1 MKRLLGLLLATGM
14 IFGSAA
20 MADATVVHF
29 DDLSHYT
36 SMPSIPNGYGGLNWS
51 NMAPYNTTFGAALS
65 GYKNG
70 VVSPKNVAFNK
81 LGNPAVISRLTP
93 FDFTGAY
100 LTGAWN
106 NGLNINLK
114 GYNGVN
120 LVYDSTVVVN
130 STSPTYF
137 NFNYLGITSLRLN
150 SYGGVHGGYTGGI
163 GTHLVLDNFT
173 YNPVSSV
180 PEPSTLFLLGS
191 GAIGLI
197 AARRFMKP

>member
-14 IFGSAA
+14 VLGSSAI
-20 MADATVVHF
+20 ADATVVHF

-36 SMPSIPNGYGGLNWS
+36 SVPSIPSGYGGLDWN
-51 NMAPYNTTFGAALS
+51 NMAAYNTLLGAQVS

-81 LGNPAVISRLTP
+81 FGTPAVISRLTP

-100 LTGAWN
+100 LPGAWN
-106 NGLNINLK
+106 NGLNVNLK

-137 NFNYLGITSLRLN
+137 NFNYLGITSLRLD
-150 SYGGVHGGYTGGI
+150 SYGGVHGGYTGSR

-180 PEPSTLFLLGS
+180 PEPATLFLLGS
-191 GAIGLI
+191 GVVGLI
-197 AARRFMKP
+197 AARRFMKS